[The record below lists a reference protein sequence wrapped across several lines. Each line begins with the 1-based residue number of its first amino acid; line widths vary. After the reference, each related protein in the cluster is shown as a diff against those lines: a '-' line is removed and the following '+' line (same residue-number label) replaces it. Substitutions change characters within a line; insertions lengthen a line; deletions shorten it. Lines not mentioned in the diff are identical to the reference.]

1 MMQIVQRFRSL
12 GTGGQAQH
20 GDALSVYRRHAMR
33 AIREERW
40 SVATI
45 FFDKMLDVDPRN
57 TEALLMKGLIAEHCC
72 ADPGRALECYRKV
85 IHLCGWDSTHR
96 HAERARHGIKRVLQ
110 AS

>member
-1 MMQIVQRFRSL
+1 MLQITDRFL
-12 GTGGQAQH
+12 GRGTAGAARH
-20 GDALSVYRRHAMR
+20 RDDLSVYRRHAMR
-33 AIREERW
+33 AMREERW
-40 SVATI
+40 SAATI
-45 FFDKMLDVDPRN
+45 FFDRMLEVDPRN

-72 ADPGRALECYRKV
+72 SDPGQALECYRKV